1 MRLFVYT
8 TLPAEARAQ
17 LHQGLPANTAVT
29 YAHDLSADQQAAA
42 FQLAEVLLGNPPLAW
57 LAAGAPPALRF
68 WQLDSAG
75 FDRYQGL
82 KTAALVANMGDFFA
96 WPCAETM
103 VAGLLA
109 LCRQLPELMRLQA
122 AQQWQGPS
130 MRERLGLLRG
140 KRVIILGAGAIG
152 QAVRQQLSGFGCAVQ
167 LLART
172 DPQAQLHTRAE
183 LAAALP
189 HTDIVVNC
197 LPGSA
202 DKFFG
207 ADLLALL
214 PPGSL
219 YASVGRGNTTD
230 EPALLAALQ
239 AGHLGGA
246 VLDVTETEPLPPGHP
261 LWTLPGVLLTQH
273 TGGGQ
278 PGEAEGRVAQLL
290 RNLQH
295 WQAGQPLE
303 NLVQLGRGY

>member
-1 MRLFVYT
+1 MRLFVFS
-8 TLPAEARAQ
+8 TLPAPVLAALRA
-17 LHQGLPANTAVT
+17 GLPATTEVVYGPELATV
-29 YAHDLSADQQAAA
+29 Q
-42 FQLAEVLLGNPPLAW
+42 QLAEFQRADVLFGNPPPGW
-57 LAAGAPPALRF
+57 LAGELPQLKL

-82 KTAALVANMGDFFA
+82 AVAATVANMGDYFA

-109 LCRQLPELMRLQA
+109 FYRALPELVRLQA
-122 AQQWQGPS
+122 EGRWVGAPIRAR
-130 MRERLGLLRG
+130 MGLLRH
-140 KRVIILGAGAIG
+140 KRVVILGAGAIG

-172 DPQAQLHTRAE
+172 DPQAQLHSRAD
-183 LAAALP
+183 LLAALP

-202 DKFFG
+202 DKFFS
-207 ADLLALL
+207 AELFEAL

-230 EPALLAALQ
+230 EAALLASLQ
-239 AGHLGGA
+239 AGHLAGA
-246 VLDVTETEPLPPGHP
+246 ILDVTATEPLPAEHP
-261 LWTLPGVLLTQH
+261 FWAMPQVLLTQH

-278 PGEAEGRVAQLL
+278 PTEAEGKVAQLL
-290 RNLQH
+290 RNLH
-295 WQAGQPLE
+295 RLQAGQPLE
-303 NLVQLGRGY
+303 NVVSLAQGY